1 MVFDKSFAVA
11 KVRRARCRSRGATV
25 AEMALLTPLL
35 FFLTAGA
42 FEVGRGVWIKH
53 TLSHVAREA
62 SRYAAVRSVRSDDPA
77 TIDKIAAR
85 IRREANGMDTSRL
98 KITAN
103 WSPSNHPGATVQ
115 VEVAYVF
122 RPVTPFL
129 PFTSIQ
135 LRSNSERLITY

>member
-1 MVFDKSFAVA
+1 MTSNTSTTAA
-11 KVRRARCRSRGATV
+11 KIRRSRCRSKGATA

-85 IRREANGMDTSRL
+85 IRREANGIEVENL

-103 WSPSNHPGATVQ
+103 WSPSNHPGATVNVQ
-115 VEVAYVF
+115 VDYVF

-129 PFTSIQ
+129 PFSSIQ
-135 LRSNSERLITY
+135 LHSNSERLITY